1 MTDAPQI
8 AQKCGFQPPY
18 MLHASYM
25 HAPTMLQRCS
35 ADACQMLRDS
45 FSFSRRKTNIF
56 TTADFS
62 TIPHPFFKFPPISHL
77 SHRPFF
83 GRECD
88 EYPHL
93 AISLRTNKKS
103 HSTKIF
109 RPHALYLAF
118 PYYICPERN
127 SRLMGKFINPFTDTG
142 FKKIFGKE
150 EGPVDQFLEQSA
162 RRGEAHPRHRVSRQG
177 APQPVPQWAEHDLRH
192 LLPHGHG

>member
-1 MTDAPQI
+1 MI
-8 AQKCGFQPPY
+8 I
-18 MLHASYM
+18 
-25 HAPTMLQRCS
+25 QRS
-35 ADACQMLRDS
+35 INEACPKHHDPFPFPREIPKISL
-45 FSFSRRKTNIF
+45 NP
-56 TTADFS
+56 DFS
-62 TIPHPFFKFPPISHL
+62 PIQHL
-77 SHRPFF
+77 SYKFHQHANLPHRPFF

-103 HSTKIF
+103 HLTKIF

-162 RRGEAHPRHRVSRQG
+162 RRGEAHPRHLVSRQG